1 MEVTLQM
8 NTSTMSS
15 AQGAGVEGI
24 RRLPITIALVI
35 GAFVSILNETLL
47 NVAYTDL
54 MQELHVGPST
64 IQWLSTSY
72 MLVIGILVP
81 ITALLIQWF
90 TTRQMFLSAMILFLV
105 GTVVC
110 GIAPSFGVLLLGRI
124 IQAIGTGLLLPVMM
138 NTILTIYPP
147 EKEARPWV
155 RSAWSS
161 CLVRRLVLP
170 CPA

>member
-1 MEVTLQM
+1 
-8 NTSTMSS
+8 
-15 AQGAGVEGI
+15 
-24 RRLPITIALVI
+24 
-35 GAFVSILNETLL
+35 
-47 NVAYTDL
+47 
-54 MQELHVGPST
+54 
-64 IQWLSTSY
+64 

-138 NTILTIYPP
+138 NTILTI
-147 EKEARPWV
+147 
-155 RSAWSS
+155 
-161 CLVRRLVLP
+161 
-170 CPA
+170 